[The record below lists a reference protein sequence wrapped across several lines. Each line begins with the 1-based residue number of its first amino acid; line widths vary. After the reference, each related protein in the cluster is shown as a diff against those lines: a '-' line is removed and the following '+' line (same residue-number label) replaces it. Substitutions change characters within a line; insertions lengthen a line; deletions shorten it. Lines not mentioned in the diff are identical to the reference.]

1 MPHGVFGLSVDRVPP
16 VPAGLFIASSKPALV
31 ISGFV
36 PAVTDVRTQRSI
48 ARTNAPQRPS
58 LDATCGELSVKI
70 LANLLA
76 VDGCQARIR

>member
-36 PAVTDVRTQRSI
+36 PAVTDVRTRSSI
-48 ARTNAPQRPS
+48 ARPNAPQRPF
-58 LDATCGELSVKI
+58 LDATSGELGIKI
-70 LANLLA
+70 LATFLP
-76 VDGCQARIR
+76 VDGCQARVR